1 MARPFE
7 KLPAGAKNHLLSMA
21 ESGMLSETKAATALG
36 MPIDQF
42 RQVISDHKP
51 SREIWE
57 NALAVERDAIFEK
70 LWNLAQG
77 GDRQAATALL
87 AMRHGLNEKQPSGGG
102 GGVNITFS
110 LPASLDPEQYL
121 KTVQAT
127 AKALPAGGA
136 DD

>member
-1 MARPFE
+1 MGRPYTQF
-7 KLPAGAKNHLLSMA
+7 PAGAKSHLLAMA
-21 ESGMLSETKAATALG
+21 ERGMLSETKAATALG
-36 MPIDQF
+36 MPVDQF
-42 RQVISDHKP
+42 KQVISDHKP

-57 NALAVERDAIFEK
+57 QALSVERDTLFEK
-70 LWNLAQG
+70 LWNLAEG

-87 AMRHGLNEKQPSGGG
+87 AMRHGLNEKQPAGGG

-127 AKALPAGGA
+127 TKALPEGDGN
-136 DD
+136 D